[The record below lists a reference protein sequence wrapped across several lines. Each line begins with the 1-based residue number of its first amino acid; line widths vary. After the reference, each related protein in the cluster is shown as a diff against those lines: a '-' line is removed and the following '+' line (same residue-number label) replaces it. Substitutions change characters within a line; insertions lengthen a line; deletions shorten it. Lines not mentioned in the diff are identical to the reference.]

1 MVVAS
6 RPFTVIVGVAV
17 ALGGIWAGAQ
27 PPGGR
32 EGGRDGGR
40 DGRGMFRMPLLTA
53 LDTDGDGAI
62 SAQEIDEAP
71 AHLRALDANKDG
83 RLTMDELRPAGGPG
97 GPGGGG
103 PGGGGPGGGGSG
115 GGEEM
120 VSRLMEY
127 DTDKD
132 GRLKA
137 EDLPER
143 MRAIIT
149 RADADKDGVVTREE
163 LAAMARGQGGQGGP
177 GGQRREGEG
186 RGEGGERGGFRG
198 GDPAAFVDRMFEY
211 DTDKDGKLSREELSA
226 MRGPPG
232 GRDAGERREGGAG
245 RRPPV
250 EE

>member
-1 MVVAS
+1 MLVDVRFLAVVVAVS
-6 RPFTVIVGVAV
+6 GVTLLENPPAT
-17 ALGGIWAGAQ
+17 AQ

-32 EGGRDGGR
+32 EGGRE
-40 DGRGMFRMPLLTA
+40 GRGGFRMPLMTA
-53 LDTDGDGAI
+53 LDADGDGTI

-83 RLTMDELRPAGGPG
+83 ALTMDELRPAGGPG
-97 GPGGGG
+97 GPGFGGG
-103 PGGGGPGGGGSG
+103 PGGGGG

-120 VSRLMEY
+120 VNRLMEY
-127 DTDKD
+127 DTDKN
-132 GRLKA
+132 GTLKA

-143 MRAIIT
+143 MRNIVT
-149 RADADKDGVVTREE
+149 RADANKDGVVDREE
-163 LAAMARGQGGQGGP
+163 LLAMSRSEG

-186 RGEGGERGGFRG
+186 RREGERGGFRG

-232 GRDAGERREGGAG
+232 GREGGGGGRDAGGAG